1 MDKRADKEYNKEET
15 AVDDTT
21 LIGENKSE
29 QSSEE
34 PLHSEE
40 STSQKE
46 EVPEAELTGEGSRP
60 SQAVVTENRKQD
72 TEECEKEDSS
82 ESDCQK
88 EEPQLQDSSKTT
100 AEIYRT
106 ENLAELQVG
115 VDELKNSPVRAEV
128 V

>member
-1 MDKRADKEYNKEET
+1 MDEGEIPSRVDKRADKEYNKEET

-21 LIGENKSE
+21 LIGKNKSE
-29 QSSEE
+29 RSSEE

-88 EEPQLQDSSKTT
+88 EEPQLQDSSKTA
-100 AEIYRT
+100 AEIYKDGKSCGAT
-106 ENLAELQVG
+106 
-115 VDELKNSPVRAEV
+115 SWC
-128 V
+128 